1 VKKRGKEAI
10 MRLGVRGIKMIKII
24 KRKKVNNI

>member
-1 VKKRGKEAI
+1 MKKGGKEAI
-10 MRLGVRGIKMIKII
+10 MWIGVRGIKMIKII